1 MLEQSELDRILD
13 NATVEQSR
21 YILAW
26 MEQPGNRSQ
35 ACRAAKISRRAMY
48 SWANLEE
55 LEEAARLLAIDAVK
69 LRVAVLAFGQNEL
82 IDATPEAIAAL
93 RASLKDKVRRV
104 AAAKEILDRVGL
116 VARSALDVTM
126 QGPPVTLV
134 EVIVPF
140 DGKDDDDEAT

>member
-1 MLEQSELDRILD
+1 MLEQSDLDRILD

-48 SWANLEE
+48 SWANLDE
-55 LEEAARLLAIDAVK
+55 LEEAARLLAIDAVR

-134 EVIVPF
+134 EIMVPF
-140 DGKDDDDEAT
+140 DGDDDDDEAT

>member
-1 MLEQSELDRILD
+1 
-13 NATVEQSR
+13 
-21 YILAW
+21 
-26 MEQPGNRSQ
+26 
-35 ACRAAKISRRAMY
+35 
-48 SWANLEE
+48 
-55 LEEAARLLAIDAVK
+55 
-69 LRVAVLAFGQNEL
+69 L

-134 EVIVPF
+134 EIMVPF
-140 DGKDDDDEAT
+140 DGNDDDDEAT